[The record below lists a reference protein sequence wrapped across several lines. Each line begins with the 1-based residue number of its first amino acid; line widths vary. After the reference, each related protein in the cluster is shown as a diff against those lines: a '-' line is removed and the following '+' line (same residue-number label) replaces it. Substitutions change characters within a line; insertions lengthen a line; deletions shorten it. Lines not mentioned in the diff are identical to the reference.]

1 MNREFVLKNFFSKL
15 KEAKRQGVK
24 DIRISLTEMDDL
36 GQCLYELLSEYYS
49 KTIIDFKSKKVD
61 NDDTEYSMDGGTFKD

>member
-1 MNREFVLKNFFSKL
+1 MNREFVLKNFFNKS

-24 DIRISLTEMDDL
+24 DIKLSLIEMEDL
-36 GQCLYELLSEYYS
+36 NQCLCELLSEYFS

-61 NDDTEYSMDGGTFKD
+61 NDDTEYSMDGGKFKN